1 MPTSRPIRIL
11 GTALFLALC
20 IVAVGRVMV
29 NAQANTGSEVL
40 ELGARL
46 YNENC
51 AVCHGLDGQGR
62 VGATL
67 AKAWPSI
74 KPDATIRTIIANGIT
89 GSVMYP
95 WSQANGGPLDES
107 EIDALVVYILSWQT
121 GGVPDLTSLPTATSR
136 PPIAPVPEV
145 EGDPNRGA
153 VLFDENCAVC
163 HGQNGEGR
171 VGARLAKNWSSIR
184 PDLTVR
190 AIISQGVGQVM
201 PSWSQAHGGPLTD
214 DDIDDIVAFVLT
226 LPHPAIDDTS
236 APAAP
241 EPAKTSPISGAAGV
255 LLGIVLFIGIVAIV
269 LWAQRRK

>member
-1 MPTSRPIRIL
+1 MPTSRSIRIL

-20 IVAVGRVMV
+20 ILAVGRVMV
-29 NAQANTGSEVL
+29 NAQANTESEVL

-95 WSQANGGPLDES
+95 WSQVNGGPLDES

-226 LPHPAIDDTS
+226 LPPPAIDDTS

-241 EPAKTSPISGAAGV
+241 EPAGTSPISGAAGV
-255 LLGIVLFIGIVAIV
+255 LLGVVLFIVIVAIV